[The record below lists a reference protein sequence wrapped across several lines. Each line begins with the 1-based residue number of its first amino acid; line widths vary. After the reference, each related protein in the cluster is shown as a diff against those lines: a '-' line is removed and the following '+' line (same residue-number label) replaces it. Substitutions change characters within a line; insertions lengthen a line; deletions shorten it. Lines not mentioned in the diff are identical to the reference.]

1 MSNIDQ
7 NSNMSLLIVA
17 VCTIF
22 QKLYMVLGKKSLQVK
37 EYDSI
42 FPKYLKTIS
51 NSPEQSAELT
61 QR

>member
-1 MSNIDQ
+1 
-7 NSNMSLLIVA
+7 
-17 VCTIF
+17 
-22 QKLYMVLGKKSLQVK
+22 MVLGKKSLQVK

-51 NSPEQSAELT
+51 NSPEESAELT